1 MGVERTF
8 VDLLQLGDDVQTNVG
23 EVILEHLKEHGKK
36 VGNSPRQGLAT
47 WMFAKVASGQDLL
60 VLSKNRRQAADL
72 GTKSRPDV
80 LGLVRDKILHTSHN
94 LIKQR
99 IAINQSTEA

>member
-47 WMFAKVASGQDLL
+47 
-60 VLSKNRRQAADL
+60 
-72 GTKSRPDV
+72 
-80 LGLVRDKILHTSHN
+80 
-94 LIKQR
+94 
-99 IAINQSTEA
+99 